1 MFSML
6 CSLWD
11 DFSMW
16 VTDQWSQTTYLL
28 VACAFG
34 ILGLMALLS
43 FFKNSF
49 NKGQKPKWGTLILS
63 IVLFA
68 LLAVVSAARFA

>member
-16 VTDQWSQTTYLL
+16 VTNQWSQTTYIIVVCVLG
-28 VACAFG
+28 V
-34 ILGLMALLS
+34 LGLMALLS
-43 FFKNSF
+43 FFKGSF
-49 NKGQKPKWGTLILS
+49 DKGKKPKWGILIFS
-63 IVLFA
+63 IILFA
-68 LLAVVSAARFA
+68 ILAVICFARFA

>member
-16 VTDQWSQTTYLL
+16 VTNQWSQTTYIIVVCVLG
-28 VACAFG
+28 V
-34 ILGLMALLS
+34 LGLMALLS
-43 FFKNSF
+43 FFKTSF
-49 NKGQKPKWGTLILS
+49 DKGKKPKWGTLILS
-63 IVLFA
+63 IILFA
-68 LLAVVSAARFA
+68 ILAVICFARFA

>member
-16 VTDQWSQTTYLL
+16 ITNQWSQTTYIIVVCVLG
-28 VACAFG
+28 V
-34 ILGLMALLS
+34 LGLMALLS
-43 FFKNSF
+43 FFKGSF
-49 NKGQKPKWGTLILS
+49 DKGKKPKWGTLILS
-63 IVLFA
+63 IILFA
-68 LLAVVSAARFA
+68 ILAVICFARFA

>member
-16 VTDQWSQTTYLL
+16 VTNEWSQTTY
-28 VACAFG
+28 VIIVCVFG
-34 ILGLMALLS
+34 VLGLLSLLS
-43 FFKNSF
+43 FFKGSF
-49 NKGQKPKWGTLILS
+49 DKGKKPRWGTLILS
-63 IVLFA
+63 IILFA
-68 LLAVVSAARFA
+68 LLAVVCVARFA

>member
-16 VTDQWSQTTYLL
+16 VTNQWSQTTYIIVVCVLG
-28 VACAFG
+28 V
-34 ILGLMALLS
+34 LGLMALLS
-43 FFKNSF
+43 FFKGSF
-49 NKGQKPKWGTLILS
+49 DKGKKPKWGTLILS
-63 IVLFA
+63 IILFA
-68 LLAVVSAARFA
+68 ILAVICFARFA